1 MNQSA
6 RPALNDVRAE
16 VAKAVVGQD
25 HAVTSL
31 LIGLLSEGHVLLE
44 GVPGDRKSVV

>member
-1 MNQSA
+1 MNHTP

-31 LIGLLSEGHVLLE
+31 LIGFFRQSRA
-44 GVPGDRKSVV
+44 P